1 MRRRRARAA
10 ASAGVGKDM
19 RQAPRAIALA
29 LIAAFGLAAAPR
41 AIATELGDF
50 GRPKAG
56 VVNDDILPALDFL
69 WKILTNR
76 PHSTLDRTEAEQ
88 EMLRRVWRYLVA
100 PYAKDWAFN
109 YWDADTRLA
118 RVDGKKTTR
127 VESYYKWISGDM
139 NWLTGV
145 HYPSPAVRYAT
156 MHDHMGA
163 DIAMLPKVFIAICNV
178 EELDRQR
185 RVALEGVEVEADIRR
200 NVEGRLEENRVY
212 IAQFA
217 DALTFRYANYD
228 YALNHLLVTQ
238 PDPAARTVDA
248 DLSDMASFVD
258 RARAG
263 DFCSG
268 WGGLGDG
275 GDQPIRSRVLM
286 DKPSEGEFRK

>member
-1 MRRRRARAA
+1 MAALLALGPLAGGAA
-10 ASAGVGKDM
+10 AAG
-19 RQAPRAIALA
+19 L
-29 LIAAFGLAAAPR
+29 
-41 AIATELGDF
+41 TELGDF
-50 GRPKAG
+50 GRPKTG

-88 EMLRRVWRYLVA
+88 EMLARVWRFLVA

-127 VESYYKWISGDM
+127 VESYYKWISGDF
-139 NWLTGV
+139 NWITGV
-145 HYPSPAVRYAT
+145 RYPAPNVRYAT
-156 MHDHMGA
+156 MHEHMGA
-163 DIAMLPKVFIAICNV
+163 DLAMLPKVFEAICMV

-185 RVALEGVEVEADIRR
+185 RVALDGVAVEPDLGR
-200 NVEGRLEENRVY
+200 NVVARFEENRVY

-238 PDPAARTVDA
+238 PDPAARMVDA
-248 DLSDMASFVD
+248 DLSELAIFVD
-258 RARAG
+258 RARAD
-263 DFCSG
+263 DFC
-268 WGGLGDG
+268 GGFG
-275 GDQPIRSRVLM
+275 GMGGEGKTPIRSRVLM
-286 DKPSEGEFRK
+286 GKPGEGEFRK